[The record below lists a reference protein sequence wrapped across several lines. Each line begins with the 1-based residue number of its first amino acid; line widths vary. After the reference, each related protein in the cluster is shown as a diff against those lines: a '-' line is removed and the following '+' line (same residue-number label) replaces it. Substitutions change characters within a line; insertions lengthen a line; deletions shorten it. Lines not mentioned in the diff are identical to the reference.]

1 MTVTVDSFSLKCQFL
16 ADDAVLIASDWD
28 KWSNGSVLKTRKVY
42 GAKGL
47 WKFNLYEKG
56 VAWASSAAKYLRD
69 KAESGDTVSLT
80 VDEGDRFS
88 LAATTCYVVGCQTSF
103 PLTGTSN
110 LHYFTVTF
118 REV

>member
-1 MTVTVDSFSLKCQFL
+1 MTVTVDSFTLKCQFL
-16 ADDAVLIASDWD
+16 ADDVVLIASDWD
-28 KWSNGSVLKTRKVY
+28 KWASGQVTKARKVY
-42 GAKGL
+42 GARGL

-69 KAESGDTVSLT
+69 KSKSGGTVSLT

-88 LAATTCYVVGCQTSF
+88 LAATTCYVLGCQTSF
-103 PLTGTSN
+103 PLTGTVN
-110 LHYFTVTF
+110 THYFTVTF